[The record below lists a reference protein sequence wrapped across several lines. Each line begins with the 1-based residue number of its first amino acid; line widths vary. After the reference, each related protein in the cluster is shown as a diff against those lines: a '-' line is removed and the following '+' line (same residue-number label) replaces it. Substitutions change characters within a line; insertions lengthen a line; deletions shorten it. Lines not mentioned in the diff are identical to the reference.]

1 MQAGA
6 ATQRAVRVWGH
17 VTGALGAIATVWIFA
32 IMILI
37 CADVAGLKLFS
48 APIYGVVEF
57 TAQSIVAIVF
67 MQLAYGLHTGRMVR
81 ADFLVSWLANRNP
94 LRSRLFEMVFAAFGF
109 AVFVILARALAL
121 DFAKAY
127 ATGEYFGIRS
137 MFNAPVWPFKLL
149 TTIGAGA
156 VVVEFLLIFVT
167 QTQLALKSLGDSRP
181 RLSDLAVGLV
191 PVALIL
197 SPLFLTGWFDL
208 DRITIGL
215 LAVALLLVM
224 IMLGMHIAIA
234 LCIIAGFSIWVIRD
248 NPDVAVRTL
257 RSAATGTINKFEFGV
272 VPLFVLMGLLTDVSD
287 IGRDAYKVAAWW
299 TRRIVGGLG
308 IATVVA
314 NAIFAAVTGIS
325 LASAAVFS
333 KLAVPEMS
341 RHGYRARFAAGT
353 VAGSSVL
360 GMLIPPSLLLIIYGF
375 VTESSVGALFL
386 AAIVPGLLLA
396 GIFCCVILGMAWF
409 APSLVGE
416 MSHDPDL
423 EEETLA
429 SSLAKLAPISVLV
442 LVVLGGIYL
451 GWFTP
456 TQAGAIGAFAAL
468 VLTFLRRKL
477 TWATL
482 WSVLKETGQISVSV
496 LFLIIAANAFSKAIV
511 MSTLPSEAIGF
522 VTENSLGFWTVMV
535 AYLLIVILMGMFLDS
550 TSIIVI
556 AVPLVLEVVRQLGT
570 SVIGPDILIWFG
582 ILTVVAVEIGLLT
595 PPFGLTV
602 YVVKATI
609 GNACSL
615 KDIFIGAAP
624 YVIGMLLLV
633 VLLMAF
639 PGLSLVFL

>member
-6 ATQRAVRVWGH
+6 ATQRTARYWGF
-17 VTGALGAIATVWIFA
+17 V

-37 CADVAGLKLFS
+37 CADVVGLKLFS

-81 ADFLVSWLANRNP
+81 ADFLISWLEKAHP
-94 LRSRLFEMVFAAFGF
+94 FRSRLFEIVF
-109 AVFVILARALAL
+109 AVFGFCVFAILARALAL
-121 DFAKAY
+121 DFHKAY
-127 ATGEYFGIRS
+127 VTGEYFGIRS

-149 TTIGAGA
+149 TAIGAVA
-156 VVVEFLLIFVT
+156 VVVEFLLIGLL
-167 QTQLALKSLGDSRP
+167 QTQAALRGTVGQRA
-181 RLSDLAVGLV
+181 RFHDLAWAIALV
-191 PVALIL
+191 VVIL
-197 SPLFLTGWFDL
+197 SPLVVAEWFAP

-215 LAVALLLVM
+215 LGVALLL
-224 IMLGMHIAIA
+224 ILIIAGMHIPVA
-234 LCIIAGFSIWVIRD
+234 LCVIAGFSIWVIRD
-248 NPDVAVRTL
+248 NPDVAIRTL
-257 RSAATGTINKFEFGV
+257 RSAATGTIDKFEFGV
-272 VPLFVLMGLLTDVSD
+272 VPLFVLMGLLTDISE

-299 TRRIVGGLG
+299 TRKIIGGLG
-308 IATVVA
+308 VATVMA
-314 NAIFAAVTGIS
+314 NAVFAAVTGIS

-375 VTESSVGALFL
+375 VTETSVGALFL
-386 AAIVPGLLLA
+386 AAIVPGLILA
-396 GIFCCVILGMAWF
+396 GIFCCLIMAMARF
-409 APSLVGE
+409 SPSLVGE
-416 MSHDPDL
+416 MSADV
-423 EEETLA
+423 EVERETLA

-468 VLTFLRRKL
+468 VLTFIRGKL
-477 TWATL
+477 NLSTL

-496 LFLIIAANAFSKAIV
+496 LFLIIAASAFSKGIV
-511 MSTLPSEAIGF
+511 MSTLPSEALGF
-522 VTENSLGFWTVMV
+522 VTQNALGFWTVIAGYV
-535 AYLLIVILMGMFLDS
+535 LIVVIMGMFLDS
-550 TSIIVI
+550 ASIIVI
-556 AVPLVLEVVRQLGT
+556 AVPLVLEVVRQLGAP
-570 SVIGPDILIWFG
+570 VVGPDILIWFG

-609 GNACSL
+609 RDACSL

-624 YVIGMLLLV
+624 FVAGMALLV